1 MQTPSQPTA
10 DTARAIM
17 RERDT
22 IHRRAVTV
30 LAHAIRAMRNAGKPA
45 DGRSL
50 AERLMDPDQVSAMT
64 EIVALSRDGA
74 EFASKAVPLS
84 AALLG
89 APPEMLKSTTPTDRT
104 SYIMGW
110 NAALTFMVTSLARP
124 WVTVSLEQEPPK
136 ADDSA
141 KTQRRGDRLARLL
154 EELKGAT
161 GADIGVEVVEVDL
174 GGGHSFRDG
183 DLAKEMLD
191 GIRSL
196 LGGDGSAPTCAEPD
210 QLLNVIRVRDRGPN
224 AAPAPEWTDVDGAPW
239 ELKPG
244 DFIEEQTLE
253 GTPEGEVTVDGQ
265 TWQRYASTDQR
276 SLVREAD
283 GSTVVVTGSVSYE
296 QLAEFA
302 GRLST

>member
-1 MQTPSQPTA
+1 MTASPSQPTA

-50 AERLMDPDQVSAMT
+50 AERLMDPDQVRAMT
-64 EIVALSRDGA
+64 ELADLSRDGA
-74 EFASKAVPLS
+74 EFVSKAVPLS

-110 NAALTFMVTSLARP
+110 NSALTFMVTSLARP

-136 ADDSA
+136 ADEPV
-141 KTQRRGDRLARLL
+141 KTQRRGDRIARLL
-154 EELKGAT
+154 EELQAT
-161 GADIGVEVVEVDL
+161 GKDIGVEVVE
-174 GGGHSFRDG
+174 GGGPTFGEPDFAR
-183 DLAKEMLD
+183 EVMD

-196 LGGDGSAPTCAEPD
+196 LGGDGSAPLCAEPD

-224 AAPAPEWTDVDGAPW
+224 AAPAPTWVDHETGAPW
-239 ELKPG
+239 EFKAGDVLEERYFPEAGPRGRRLVNRRTGKSAPFAKPG
-244 DFIEEQTLE
+244 HTWRALF
-253 GTPEGEVTVDGQ
+253 EVVEKVFVCTCN
-265 TWQRYASTDQR
+265 R
-276 SLVREAD
+276 
-283 GSTVVVTGSVSYE
+283 
-296 QLAEFA
+296 
-302 GRLST
+302 